1 MNRRSCN
8 TPTSSTPN
16 PSFNDWVYQGLV
28 EQKNVLIPPSV
39 FVATTRNS
47 NLVQSKNTFDAGRA
61 ERWRSS
67 RGLGRS
73 APITSRTRK
82 PRSHS
87 YRRTRTPNRQGQEQ
101 RVRTAEY
108 TDVRVDACKTQKENV
123 YYTRQWLLLHHYN
136 EHRPFNVDSYDQTH
150 DTSKQSVDELEH
162 HNFGIQYPRQAH
174 LQQPLQVPYPHR
186 SSRPRHSRHRPHA
199 SSPLHYQC
207 SAHTSEHICIRHGMW
222 KKSTRDNTRC
232 RSSH

>member
-47 NLVQSKNTFDAGRA
+47 NLVQSKNMFDAGRA

-73 APITSRTRK
+73 APITSRARK

-162 HNFGIQYPRQAH
+162 HNFGPISTWEYPI
-174 LQQPLQVPYPHR
+174 
-186 SSRPRHSRHRPHA
+186 SSTSPSSAAA
-199 SSPLHYQC
+199 SSSISTSLKSSSSFSPSPSRFLA
-207 SAHTSEHICIRHGMW
+207 SSLPMFRAHERAHMH
-222 KKSTRDNTRC
+222 
-232 RSSH
+232 